1 MEKKFK
7 RRVATGVLLLM
18 LVLSIF
24 SGTSVLAANEV
35 TGKAVPEEIGVAYR
49 GHVQNQGNMPKPEGS
64 LVSGPEA
71 LGTRGQSLRVE
82 GFWIEL
88 TGNVPEGANIVYEVH
103 VQNEGWMTPVK
114 NGDFAGTA
122 GESQRV
128 ESIKIR
134 LENLPGYDVYYR
146 GHVQNVGDIPMADG
160 DWGWK
165 KNGEEL
171 GTTGSSQRLEELQV
185 KLVKQPDTSTTY
197 DKAGTFGPK
206 TGVEIIEND
215 VVVNTPDVVL
225 QNLHI
230 KGNLTIG
237 EGVGEGDV
245 TLNNITV
252 DGETYIRGGGK
263 NSIHINGGDYNKI
276 TIQQT
281 SSGQVRIVAT
291 NADGLEVV
299 VSEDAKGEDIILEG
313 AFENVQIDAPDVKI
327 STQGDTTIKDMVV
340 GKSSTGSEIT
350 LDKDTTV
357 NKIDLNASV
366 DMKGEGTIEKAN
378 VNSDDVTFEQKPVEE
393 VVAPEVKVPPVVTP
407 PTPVKPDPPSNP
419 PAEDQVV
426 KAFNQEK
433 STDMMVNLLEVHAS
447 AFDLTGFNNLDYLGR
462 LIVGDYLLK
471 KDGFANR
478 SVLQAAITE
487 GIKLAK
493 DDPVARKYIEAATAY
508 SPAISFQDN
517 NSLLLDYSNPLLSG
531 AQKSLLNGLYADL
544 LVCLETPLTDG
555 EAFEITVSG
564 TTRRITK
571 KEMPGREILLSKL
584 MGRTLG
590 STDLVENQKSRL
602 TFTVKDISIKAEQ
615 YLTLYPCTTRN
626 GDEYCRN
633 FSNAHGI
640 RVTRYWIED
649 FADGFSMYYKDSKF
663 LLNYGKTYTAAV
675 KQQLDTCSAD
685 LVLQLYR
692 PLESGESITVTVN
705 GVDYPINAN
714 TVMDD
719 DNQTGIRLSKL
730 MGSAPTKASELSG
743 EQVIGLKSYQL
754 NTPNGIDA
762 SAVLCNQDGEIFYTL
777 SGTGTSLY
785 PDWLK
790 SYMDSV
796 SFSCEENKMTLDY
809 DGNLSQAV
817 CDHLGDYQADVI
829 ISFSRGLD
837 EGETLT
843 ITAFEKTKS
852 FTQGEI
858 AALGESSSQLRLS
871 KLMGVDASLAKSEVG
886 KDEITFTPSGLN
898 RNIYIYSQAVLVKED
913 EYIYLDGLSNS
924 LSLFEASFEA
934 YADNIDLQSHENT
947 FSVTYT
953 GNLTADV
960 KSKLTGYYADAM
972 IYTDRPLKD
981 GEEIIVSAF
990 GDDIPVTRET
1000 FNNAWGTWIRL
1011 SDLLE
1016 LELGAEQLAVNQNG
1030 SFEIKVK
1037 ENSLSEQLNISA
1049 SAILV
1054 KGNDIEY
1061 INKSTGMSLLP
1072 KGFKAFDDSVV
1083 LNVAEDNKFI
1093 VKYNGGLS
1101 NTVQD
1106 SLAGLYADPLIYIHR
1121 ELENDESITIRA
1133 YDQEAEITSNTMK
1146 QFPDGKMGLTDL
1158 LDISPDNSLLAAS
1171 KTGEVVVEITDYKL
1185 NNRND
1190 ISIWKGLVKADGT
1203 WVYRANEG
1211 IGLDLNPDF
1220 FEAFNNNLNLT
1231 KEDNKFLFTFGNQL
1245 SETDKASLN
1254 HFYFDP
1260 SITLGRALEDGETLT
1275 IKVLNTLMPIDSNTI
1290 TEYEKTFI
1298 RLSQLGNFTLGPNQ
1312 LAGNQT
1318 GSLAIE
1324 VVDENL
1330 RSDLTIYADAI
1341 LVRDDTF
1348 YGLNKQES
1356 TLLTSQSFEQAVAAY
1371 TNGLTV
1377 EANEQSFKV
1386 TYTGNLSEADK
1397 TGLNGFYADAAI
1409 SLSRPL
1415 ELDEEVMVQAFGENL
1430 TVDRSAFADES
1441 GQAIYLSDLLDLTLG
1456 TDQLAESQKGS
1467 FEISVLDKSIKSEI
1481 SVYATPLLRK
1491 GANTRFIYEK
1501 QTNITLGSANNP
1513 VISNGPFVGDATV
1526 VLKDGSEQDLDGTTG
1541 IFFLERYDTIDYLI
1555 FEMVNYQN
1563 DLPVPQKVVLS
1574 ENPVLK
1580 ISVDDV
1586 LCDYGNV
1593 EYVDEKHT
1601 KVKITPS
1608 SEAMA
1613 KLDKLGYFAFNV
1625 PEDAITD
1632 EAGNPVRSMVGDYLS
1647 GTLAT
1652 PLIKV
1657 TDSVKPFCEAITA
1670 VVDGNP
1676 VNASKNETT
1685 GAFELEIPQ
1694 NSITSEIRVKMNEPV
1709 TVSNGANIHIPGTE
1723 TAYGEIKT
1731 DENDSSVVVITPA
1744 STGIGTAG
1752 KLGLITFVIPENI
1765 VCDLVDNGSSNI
1777 LFPSSINFTGGGLGN
1792 EATSF
1797 NLNVIER

>member
-1 MEKKFK
+1 MRHK
-7 RRVATGVLLLM
+7 VATGLLLLI

-24 SGTSVLAANEV
+24 FGTSVFAANEV
-35 TGKAVPEEIGVAYR
+35 AGKAVPEDLGVAYR

-88 TGNVPEGANIVYEVH
+88 TGNVPEGADIVYEVH

-114 NGDFAGTA
+114 NGNFAGTA

-146 GHVQNVGDIPMADG
+146 GHVQNVGDIPMVNG

-171 GTTGSSQRLEELQV
+171 GTTGSSLRLEELQV

-197 DKAGTFGPK
+197 DKAGTYGPR
-206 TGVEIIEND
+206 TGVEVIEND
-215 VVVNTPDVVL
+215 VVINTPDVIL

-291 NADGLEVV
+291 DAAGLEVV

-327 STQGDTTIKDMVV
+327 STQGETTIKEMVV
-340 GKSSTGSEIT
+340 GESSTGSEIT

-357 NKIDLNASV
+357 NTIDLNASV

-407 PTPVKPDPPSNP
+407 PEPPKPDPTPSNP
-419 PAEDQVV
+419 PAEDQIV
-426 KAFNQEK
+426 KTFNQQK
-433 STDMMVNLLEVHAS
+433 STDMMVNLLEVYAS
-447 AFDLTGFNNLDYLGR
+447 DFDLTGFNNLDYLGR

-493 DDPVARKYIEAATAY
+493 DDPEARKYIEAATAF
-508 SPAISFQDN
+508 SPAISFQNN

-531 AQKSLLNGLYADL
+531 TQKSLLNGLYADF
-544 LVCLETPLTDG
+544 LVCLEAPLADG

-564 TTRRITK
+564 TTRRITN
-571 KEMPGREILLSKL
+571 KEMSGREILLSKL

-590 STDLVENQKSRL
+590 SADLVENQKARL
-602 TFTVKDISIKAEQ
+602 MFTVKDISIKAEQ

-633 FSNAHGI
+633 FSNAHSI

-649 FADGFSMYYKDSKF
+649 FANGFSMYYKDSKF
-663 LLNYGKTYTAAV
+663 LLNFGKTYTAAV

-685 LVLQLYR
+685 LALQLYR
-692 PLESGESITVTVN
+692 PLELGESITVTVN

-714 TVMDD
+714 TVMDN
-719 DNQTGIRLSKL
+719 DNKTGIRLSKL

-743 EQVIGLKSYQL
+743 ELVIGLKSYQL

-790 SYMDSV
+790 AYMDSV
-796 SFSCEENKMTLDY
+796 SFSSEEENKMTLDY
-809 DGNLSQAV
+809 AGNLSQAV
-817 CDHLGDYQADVI
+817 CDHLGDYRADVI
-829 ISFSRGLD
+829 INFSRELD

-852 FTQGEI
+852 FTRGEI
-858 AALGESSSQLRLS
+858 AALGENGSQLRLS

-924 LSLFEASFEA
+924 LSLFEASFQA
-934 YADNIDLQSHENT
+934 YADSIDLKSQENT
-947 FSVTYT
+947 FTVTYT
-953 GNLTADV
+953 GNLAADV

-972 IYTDRPLKD
+972 IYIDRPLKD
-981 GEEIIVSAF
+981 GEEICVSAF
-990 GDDIPVTRET
+990 GKDIPVTRAT
-1000 FNNAWGTWIRL
+1000 FNNVWGTWIRL
-1011 SDLLE
+1011 SDLLQ
-1016 LELGAEQLAVNQNG
+1016 LELSTEQLAVNQKG
-1030 SFEIKVK
+1030 SFEIKVN
-1037 ENSLSEQLNISA
+1037 ENSLSQQLSISA

-1061 INKSTGMSLLP
+1061 INKSSGMSLLP
-1072 KGFKAFDDSVV
+1072 KGFEAFDDSVV
-1083 LNVAEDNKFI
+1083 LNVAEDNKF
-1093 VKYNGGLS
+1093 VVQYNGGLLKD
-1101 NTVQD
+1101 VQD

-1121 ELENDESITIRA
+1121 ELESDESITIKA
-1133 YDQEAEITSNTMK
+1133 YNKEAIITRNTMK
-1146 QFPDGKMGLTDL
+1146 QYPDGKMGLTDL

-1171 KTGEVVVEITDYKL
+1171 KTGEVFVEIIDCKL

-1211 IGLDLNPDF
+1211 ISFDLNPDF
-1220 FEAFNNNLNLT
+1220 FEAFNNNVNLT

-1245 SETDKASLN
+1245 NETDKASLN

-1260 SITLGRALEDGETLT
+1260 SISLSRALEDGETLT
-1275 IKVLNTLMPIDSNTI
+1275 VKVLNTLMPIDSSTI

-1330 RSDLTIYADAI
+1330 KSDLTIYADAL
-1341 LVRDDTF
+1341 LVRDDMF

-1386 TYTGNLSEADK
+1386 TYTGNLSETDK
-1397 TGLNGFYADAAI
+1397 TGLNGYYADAQI

-1415 ELDEEVMVQAFGENL
+1415 EPDEEVTVQAFGQNL

-1441 GQAIYLSDLLDLTLG
+1441 GQAIYLSDLLDLVLG
-1456 TDQLAESQKGS
+1456 TDQLAEKQKGS
-1467 FEISVLDKSIKSEI
+1467 FEIAVIDKNLKSELCAF
-1481 SVYATPLLRK
+1481 ATPVLRK
-1491 GANTRFIYEK
+1491 GVDTRFIYEK
-1501 QTNITLGSANNP
+1501 QANITLGSANNP
-1513 VISNGPFVGDATV
+1513 IISNGPFVGDATV
-1526 VLKDGSEQDLDGTTG
+1526 VLKDGSEQNLDGTTG
-1541 IFFLERYDTIDYLI
+1541 IFFLERYDVIDYLI
-1555 FEMVNYQN
+1555 FEMVNDQN

-1580 ISVDDV
+1580 ISVDGV

-1593 EYVDEKHT
+1593 EYVDETHT

-1625 PEDAITD
+1625 PEGAITD

-1657 TDSVKPFCEAITA
+1657 TDSVKPFSEAITA

-1676 VNASKNETT
+1676 VNASKNEIT
-1685 GAFELEIPQ
+1685 GAFELEVSQ

-1709 TVSNGANIHIPGTE
+1709 TVSSGANILIPGTE

-1731 DENDSSVVVITPA
+1731 DENDSSVVVIMPA

-1765 VCDLVDNGSSNI
+1765 VCDLVDNDSSNI

-1797 NLNVIER
+1797 NLNVVER

>member
-1 MEKKFK
+1 MKKIMKEILK
-7 RRVATGVLLLM
+7 RRITTGILLVIMM
-18 LVLSIF
+18 LSVFF
-24 SGTSVLAANEV
+24 STSVFAANEAADK
-35 TGKAVPEEIGVAYR
+35 TATEEIGVAYR
-49 GHVQNQGNMPKPEGS
+49 GHVQNQGNMPKPEGTM
-64 LVSGPEA
+64 VAGPEA

-103 VQNEGWMTPVK
+103 VQNEGWMTSVK
-114 NGDFAGTA
+114 NGNFAGTA

-146 GHVQNVGDIPMADG
+146 GHVQNVGDIPQVDG

-171 GTTGSSQRLEELQV
+171 GTTGSSLRLEELQV

-197 DKAGTFGPK
+197 DKAGTYGPK
-206 TGVEIIEND
+206 TGVEVIEND
-215 VVVNTPDVVL
+215 VVINTPDVIL

-263 NSIHINGGDYNKI
+263 NSIHINGGEYNKI

-291 NADGLEVV
+291 DAAGLEVV

-327 STQGDTTIKDMVV
+327 STQGETTIKDMVV
-340 GKSSTGSEIT
+340 GENSTGAEIT
-350 LDKDTTV
+350 LDKNTTV

-378 VNSDDVTFEQKPVEE
+378 VNSDNVTFEQKPVEE
-393 VVAPEVKVPPVVTP
+393 TVAPEVKVPPVVTP
-407 PTPVKPDPPSNP
+407 PEPPKPDPTPSNP
-419 PAEDQVV
+419 PAEDQLV

-433 STDMMVNLLEVHAS
+433 STDMMVNLLEVHAA
-447 AFDLTGFNNLDYLGR
+447 AFDLTGYNNLDYLGR

-478 SVLQAAITE
+478 SVLQSAITE

-493 DDPVARKYIEAATAY
+493 DDPAARRYIEAATAY
-508 SPAISFQDN
+508 SPEISFQEN

-531 AQKSLLNGLYADL
+531 TQKSLLNGLYADL

-564 TTRRITK
+564 TKKRITN

-590 STDLVENQKSRL
+590 SADLVENQKSRM
-602 TFTVKDISIKAEQ
+602 TFSVKDISIKTEQ

-649 FADGFSMYYKDSKF
+649 FADGFSMCYKDSKF
-663 LLNYGKTYTAAV
+663 LLNYGKTYPAAV
-675 KQQLDTCSAD
+675 RQQLDTCSVD
-685 LVLQLYR
+685 LALQLYR

-719 DNQTGIRLSKL
+719 DNKTGIRLSKL

-762 SAVLCNQDGEIFYTL
+762 TAVLCKQDGEIFYTL
-777 SGTGTSLY
+777 AGAGTSLY

-790 SYMDSV
+790 TYMDSV
-796 SFSCEENKMTLDY
+796 SFSSEEENKMTLDY
-809 DGNLSQAV
+809 DGNLSPAV
-817 CDHLGDYQADVI
+817 SDHLGDYQADVI

-852 FTQGEI
+852 FTPGEI
-858 AALGESSSQLRLS
+858 AALGENDSQLRLS
-871 KLMGVDASLAKSEVG
+871 KLMGVDASLAKSKVG

-924 LSLFEASFEA
+924 LSLFEASFQA
-934 YADNIDLQSHENT
+934 YADSIDLQSQENT
-947 FSVTYT
+947 FMVTYT
-953 GNLTADV
+953 GNLSADV

-972 IYTDRPLKD
+972 IYIDRPLNE
-981 GEEIIVSAF
+981 GEEISVSAF
-990 GDDIPVTRET
+990 GKDIPVTRET
-1000 FNNAWGTWIRL
+1000 FNNVWGTWIRL
-1011 SDLLE
+1011 SDLLG
-1016 LELGAEQLAVNQNG
+1016 LELDDEQLAVNQKG
-1030 SFEIKVK
+1030 SFEITVK

-1049 SAILV
+1049 SAILA
-1054 KGNDIEY
+1054 KGDDIEY

-1072 KGFKAFDDSVV
+1072 KGFKAFDESVV
-1083 LNVAEDNKFI
+1083 LNVAADNKFS
-1093 VKYNGGLS
+1093 VQYNGGLS
-1101 NTVQD
+1101 KTVQD
-1106 SLAGLYADPLIYIHR
+1106 SLAGLYADPLIYIQR

-1133 YDQEAEITSNTMK
+1133 YDQEVEITRNTMK

-1158 LDISPDNSLLAAS
+1158 LDIAPDDSLLAAT
-1171 KTGEVVVEITDYKL
+1171 KTGAVVVEITDYKL
-1185 NNRND
+1185 NYRND

-1211 IGLDLNPDF
+1211 IGLDLNPDLSD
-1220 FEAFNNNLNLT
+1220 AKAITATTVGTLNSGSNGDYIAVPAETRVSALKAGLT
-1231 KEDNKFLFTFGNQL
+1231 V
-1245 SETDKASLN
+1245 SDKASVEILASTGGVAVIN
-1254 HFYFDP
+1254 QD
-1260 SITLGRALEDGETLT
+1260 STDVTSLMVIQVTAEDQTT
-1275 IKVLNTLMPIDSNTI
+1275 
-1290 TEYEKTFI
+1290 TEY
-1298 RLSQLGNFTLGPNQ
+1298 S
-1312 LAGNQT
+1312 
-1318 GSLAIE
+1318 
-1324 VVDENL
+1324 V
-1330 RSDLTIYADAI
+1330 
-1341 LVRDDTF
+1341 
-1348 YGLNKQES
+1348 
-1356 TLLTSQSFEQAVAAY
+1356 
-1371 TNGLTV
+1371 
-1377 EANEQSFKV
+1377 
-1386 TYTGNLSEADK
+1386 
-1397 TGLNGFYADAAI
+1397 
-1409 SLSRPL
+1409 
-1415 ELDEEVMVQAFGENL
+1415 
-1430 TVDRSAFADES
+1430 
-1441 GQAIYLSDLLDLTLG
+1441 
-1456 TDQLAESQKGS
+1456 
-1467 FEISVLDKSIKSEI
+1467 SVLPK
-1481 SVYATPLLRK
+1481 V
-1491 GANTRFIYEK
+1491 
-1501 QTNITLGSANNP
+1501 Q
-1513 VISNGPFVGDATV
+1513 NGPFVGDATV
-1526 VLKDGSEQDLDGTTG
+1526 VLKDGTEQNLDGATG
-1541 IFFLERYDTIDYLI
+1541 IFFLERYDIIDHLI
-1555 FEMVNYQN
+1555 FEMVNNQNENYQSA
-1563 DLPVPQKVVLS
+1563 PQAVLLG

-1580 ISVDDV
+1580 ISVDGE
-1586 LCDYGNV
+1586 LCEYGKI
-1593 EYVDEKHT
+1593 EYADET
-1601 KVKITPS
+1601 KTKIKITPS

-1613 KLDKLGYFAFNV
+1613 TLDKLGYFAFNV
-1625 PEDAITD
+1625 PENTITD
-1632 EAGNPVRSMVGDYLS
+1632 EAGNPVRSMNGNYIS
-1647 GTLAT
+1647 GTLNS
-1652 PLIKV
+1652 PLLKV
-1657 TDSVKPFCEAITA
+1657 TDSTEPFVEAIKAT
-1670 VVDGNP
+1670 VDGTP

-1685 GAFELEIPQ
+1685 GAFELEVAQ
-1694 NSITSEIRVKMNEPV
+1694 NSVTSEIRVKMNEPV
-1709 TVSNGANIHIPGTE
+1709 TVSNGVNILIPGTE

-1752 KLGLITFVIPENI
+1752 NLGLTTFSIPENL
-1765 VCDLVDNGSSNI
+1765 VCDLVDDNSSNI
-1777 LFPSSINFTGGGLGN
+1777 IFPSSINFKGGGLGN
-1792 EATSF
+1792 KATIF
-1797 NLNVIER
+1797 NLNILAPDTEKPTMTALTAILNNNPETEVKATGMPLTLVLNKDTLTTQIVVELNEKVTFKNGAISDEGAVVTMSGGGIPEGTIYGKIYREASVGNQLIIEPNGTNGIAGLTGLFTFKVAADTIFDSSNNGNDETSFVLAVVEPEN